1 MLIQVSDLK
10 GPRARATITHSRPY
24 DFDEKRGIWVRK
36 VIDEQESHNIV
47 TDAGRQRIH
56 TYLYGSGSQRADLG
70 GGLNYIALSN
80 DATVP
85 AASDV
90 ELAGEI
96 QEDVGTAGL
105 GRSLA
110 TVTLPTGSGTQTVLQ
125 KIFTYT
131 GVPGPQGVQKT
142 ALFDASVSGKMAHEI
157 QFAPRTLFTNDT
169 LTVTFAITLS

>member
-1 MLIQVSDLK
+1 MLIQVSDIT
-10 GPRARATITHSRPY
+10 GPRARATITHARAY
-24 DFDEKRGIWVRK
+24 DYDEKRGIWLTK

-47 TDAGRQRIH
+47 TDAGRRRIH
-56 TYLYGSGSQRADLG
+56 TYLYGVGSQRSGLG

-80 DATVP
+80 DATAP
-85 AASDV
+85 AANDTV
-90 ELAGEI
+90 LAGEI
-96 QEDVGTAGL
+96 PEGVSTAGL
-105 GRSLA
+105 ARALA

-142 ALFDASVSGKMAHEI
+142 ALFDDATAGAMAHEI

-169 LTVTFAITLS
+169 LTVTFAITLA